1 MAIPGSIQTHFS
13 FLSGLLR
20 KVLTVSNWSVLRSNA
35 TTIAM
40 ITWKIQAVRVLAFVS
55 LLVTACMSPQA
66 QMQALN
72 LVR

>member
-1 MAIPGSIQTHFS
+1 MAIPGSIQTHSS

-40 ITWKIQAVRVLAFVS
+40 ITWKIQAVRVLVLDRRPYGVDS
-55 LLVTACMSPQA
+55 VKE
-66 QMQALN
+66 
-72 LVR
+72 